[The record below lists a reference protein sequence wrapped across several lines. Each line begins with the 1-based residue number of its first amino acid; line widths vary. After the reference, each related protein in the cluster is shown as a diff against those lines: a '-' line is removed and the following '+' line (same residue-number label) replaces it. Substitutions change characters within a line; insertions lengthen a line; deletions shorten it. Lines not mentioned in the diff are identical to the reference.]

1 MVACLFLLNLYE
13 FPNTSNTIK
22 KLGGIFIL
30 HLETDL
36 EGKQMEFGQ
45 ARKMLKKHG
54 FIIGGDWEYHGGLF
68 DNAMHRENGETIYV
82 RMPFHV
88 VKGQLD
94 DRNALIEFQKPF
106 VIKHVVNVG
115 LDKDESS
122 LIDAT
127 GFSQFQEPL
136 DNDGYIRDKSK
147 WQEFGEEAI
156 GDILNKL

>member
-1 MVACLFLLNLYE
+1 M
-13 FPNTSNTIK
+13 
-22 KLGGIFIL
+22 L
-30 HLETDL
+30 HLETDI
-36 EGKQMEFGQ
+36 EGKQMEFGY
-45 ARKMLKKHG
+45 AKKMLKKQG
-54 FIIGGDWEYHGGLF
+54 FVMGGNWEYHNGFF
-68 DNAMHRENGETIYV
+68 DGVIHREIEKGETIYT

-88 VKGQLD
+88 LKGQLD
-94 DRNALIEFQKPF
+94 HSRALIEFQKPF

-127 GFSQFQEPL
+127 GFNQFQKPL
-136 DNDGYIRDKSK
+136 DKDGYIHDKSK